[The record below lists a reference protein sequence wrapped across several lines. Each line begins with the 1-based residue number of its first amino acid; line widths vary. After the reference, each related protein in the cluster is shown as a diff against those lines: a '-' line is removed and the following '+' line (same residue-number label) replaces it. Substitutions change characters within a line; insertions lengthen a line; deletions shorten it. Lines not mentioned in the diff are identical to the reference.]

1 MAMYCA
7 SLAKLIFEAGHE
19 LLESRNEGFSLARL
33 SFCAPV
39 CVFAESTIS
48 NESVYH

>member
-1 MAMYCA
+1 MSSMAMYCA

-33 SFCAPV
+33 SFCAPCLRV
-39 CVFAESTIS
+39 RRI
-48 NESVYH
+48 YHF